1 MSRRAATFDV
11 FHAIADP
18 TRRSL
23 LDLLLTEEQPVGTL
37 AERFSMTLSAISQ
50 HLRVLREAGL
60 VLDRREGRE
69 RYYRVNAAPLL
80 DVADWLQHYEHFWND
95 RLDALG
101 RHLSENE

>member
-1 MSRRAATFDV
+1 MSRRAAAFDV

-23 LDLLLTEEQPVGTL
+23 LDLLLLDEQPVRAL
-37 AERFSMTLSAISQ
+37 AERFRMSLPAISQ

-60 VLDRREGRE
+60 VSDRREGRE
-69 RYYRVNAAPLL
+69 RYYRVNAEPLAS
-80 DVADWLQHYEHFWND
+80 VADWLQHYEHFWDD

-101 RHLSENE
+101 RHLEDEP